1 MSKHGLS
8 RTDTL
13 IFMGGIT
20 ALTAVSV
27 DIILPT
33 TGVVARYFDVDARYG
48 AMLVGIYFIAYAI
61 GQLFW
66 GLFSDAFGRRFALI
80 LSLTGFTIASLAC
93 ALAPTFQFLII
104 ARFLQ
109 GLMGGA
115 PIIAR
120 AMVRDVAEGTE
131 AARMM
136 TLLGAILTISTMFA
150 PVLGSGLLV
159 LFSWRAI
166 FVALTLLGLTFIAY
180 TLWVLPET
188 GGRRRPERFT
198 FGFLSKA
205 GKFLFT
211 NSRFLIPMIA
221 GSLTFG
227 GYAGLMAVAALT
239 TETGYGV
246 APEAFGALFVLVALV
261 NTGGALLAGQLLK
274 RITLRQVGTLAM
286 TILGIA
292 ALANLSMLALSPS
305 LQLFWGSICLYVLG
319 FGIILP
325 TSYASAM
332 EPAGEMPGFAASVM
346 GASTMITGSFA
357 AMISSALY
365 DGTNLAANLTMGLF
379 GAGAVAVVFIGRT
392 LQNR

>member
-93 ALAPTFQFLII
+93 ALAPTFQFLIA

-120 AMVRDVAEGTE
+120 AMVRDVAEGT
-131 AARMM
+131 
-136 TLLGAILTISTMFA
+136 
-150 PVLGSGLLV
+150 
-159 LFSWRAI
+159 
-166 FVALTLLGLTFIAY
+166 
-180 TLWVLPET
+180 
-188 GGRRRPERFT
+188 
-198 FGFLSKA
+198 
-205 GKFLFT
+205 
-211 NSRFLIPMIA
+211 
-221 GSLTFG
+221 
-227 GYAGLMAVAALT
+227 
-239 TETGYGV
+239 
-246 APEAFGALFVLVALV
+246 
-261 NTGGALLAGQLLK
+261 
-274 RITLRQVGTLAM
+274 
-286 TILGIA
+286 
-292 ALANLSMLALSPS
+292 
-305 LQLFWGSICLYVLG
+305 
-319 FGIILP
+319 
-325 TSYASAM
+325 
-332 EPAGEMPGFAASVM
+332 
-346 GASTMITGSFA
+346 
-357 AMISSALY
+357 
-365 DGTNLAANLTMGLF
+365 
-379 GAGAVAVVFIGRT
+379 
-392 LQNR
+392 